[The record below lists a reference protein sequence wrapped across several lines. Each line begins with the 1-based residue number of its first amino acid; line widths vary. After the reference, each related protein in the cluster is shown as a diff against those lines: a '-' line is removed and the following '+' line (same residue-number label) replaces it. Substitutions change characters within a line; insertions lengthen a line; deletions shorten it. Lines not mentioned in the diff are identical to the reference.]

1 MKNNLIHI
9 RVGKKLRE
17 EIESLIDEGMFSN
30 QSEIVREGIRDLI
43 IKYKKLKNE
52 YKK

>member
-1 MKNNLIHI
+1 MKKNLIHI

-30 QSEIVREGIRDLI
+30 QSEIAREAIRDLI
-43 IKYKKLKNE
+43 IKYKKLKDE
-52 YKK
+52 DK